1 MTSIMCF
8 SATASFTVSAV
19 LAAVGA
25 VALAGSDR
33 RATHMLAAIP
43 LLFAA
48 QQVAE
53 GIVWRTLGTESLL
66 HVACTDLFL
75 GFALVVW
82 PTWFPLALLRSEASA
97 ARRRSLRVLLWFGLA
112 VSAVG
117 AGLIIFMQPHAEMVA
132 HNIHYDFGVPVGAA
146 HFVYLLCYAVPIVA
160 PFMVSTVTLAPI
172 VGGALLLGL
181 VTTLVVKL
189 TAFTSVWC
197 FFAAL
202 ASALLALGLHRA
214 RRTGTDCGGARGR
227 VAASR
232 RT

>member
-1 MTSIMCF
+1 MCF
-8 SATASFTVSAV
+8 SATASFTASAV
-19 LAAVGA
+19 LGAVGA

-82 PTWFPLALLRSEASA
+82 PTWFPLALLRSEANA
-97 ARRRSLRVLLWFGLA
+97 ARGRLLRLLLWLGFA
-112 VSAVG
+112 VSAIGV
-117 AGLIIFMQPHAEMVA
+117 GLIVSLKPHAEVVA
-132 HNIHYDFGVPVGAA
+132 HNIHYEFGVAFGVL
-146 HFVYLLCYAVPIVA
+146 HIVYLLCYAVPIVA
-160 PFMVSTVTLAPI
+160 PFLVSTVALAPT
-172 VGGALLLGL
+172 VGVALLVGL
-181 VTTLVVKL
+181 VATVVLKL
-189 TAFTSVWC
+189 TAVTSVWC
-197 FFAAL
+197 FFAAI

-214 RRTGTDCGGARGR
+214 RRTGTVAGPIGG
-227 VAASR
+227 
-232 RT
+232 

>member
-1 MTSIMCF
+1 MCF

-25 VALAGSDR
+25 ATLAGSDR

-48 QQVAE
+48 QQVSE
-53 GIVWRTLGTESLL
+53 GVVWLTLGTESLL
-66 HVACTDLFL
+66 HLAGTDLFL

-82 PTWFPLALLRSEASA
+82 PTWFPLALLRSEANP
-97 ARRRSLRVLLWFGLA
+97 ARGRLLRRLRWLGLV

-117 AGLIIFMQPHAEMVA
+117 AGLIVVMQPRAEMVA
-132 HNIHYDFGVPVGAA
+132 HNIHYDFGIPFGAA
-146 HFVYLLCYAVPIVA
+146 HILYLLCYTVPIVA
-160 PFMVSTVTLAPI
+160 PFMISTVALAPI
-172 VGGALLLGL
+172 VGVALLVGL

-197 FFAAL
+197 FFAAI
-202 ASALLALGLHRA
+202 SSTLLALGLHRA
-214 RRTGTDCGGARGR
+214 RRTAPPSAAHPRVSETTPGR
-227 VAASR
+227 S
-232 RT
+232 